1 MGKRRLTRPT
11 SVKETRRTRS
21 RWVTWAV
28 IGGLVLVV
36 VGGIVAYLMT
46 QGPAQMARTGRPA
59 PDFTLRL
66 LNGQN
71 VALSSLQGRPVLV
84 NFWHST

>member
-1 MGKRRLTRPT
+1 MGKRRLTRPND
-11 SVKETRRTRS
+11 VKVKQKTRS
-21 RWVTWAV
+21 AWITWAV
-28 IGGLVLVV
+28 LGGLVLVV
-36 VGGIVAYLMT
+36 GVFVAYLLN
-46 QGPAQMARTGRPA
+46 QGSAQIARKGSPA